1 MNPTFQR
8 RIKCWVQTTAL
19 FLLSMRAMAEDAVTG
34 PQKVKHQIVGL
45 FMPEREEDLREL
57 LQERLPNF
65 KLVQIDI
72 ANAEVTLEYDAALVW
87 PGEKP
92 EKYVE
97 RLDALLRQHSRNTFG
112 AKRLRT
118 MPLESLKRVEIP
130 VVGLD
135 CKGCSY
141 AAYLM
146 VYQLPGVECATASFK
161 SGKVTALIDPR
172 LTDKTKLEEALKA
185 GGVELNDDL

>member
-1 MNPTFQR
+1 MNSNFQR
-8 RIKCWVQTTAL
+8 RISCWVQTSAL
-19 FLLSMRAMAEDAVTG
+19 FLLGMTAMAEDAVTG

-57 LQERLPNF
+57 LQERLPHF
-65 KLVQIDI
+65 KLVQVDI

-97 RLDALLRQHSRNTFG
+97 RLDALLRQHSRDTFG

-118 MPLESLKRVEIP
+118 VPLEKLTRVEIS

-146 VYQLPGVECATASFK
+146 VYQLPGVECAMASFK
-161 SGKVTALIDPR
+161 SGKVTALIDPH

>member
-1 MNPTFQR
+1 MNSNFQR
-8 RIKCWVQTTAL
+8 RISCWLQTGVFL
-19 FLLSMRAMAEDAVTG
+19 LLSMTAVAEDAVPG
-34 PQKVKHQIVGL
+34 PKKSKHQIVGL
-45 FMPEREEDLREL
+45 FMPEREQDLREL
-57 LQERLPNF
+57 LQEKLPQF
-65 KLVQIDI
+65 KLVQVDI
-72 ANAEVTLEYDAALVW
+72 VNAEVILEYDAASVW

-112 AKRLRT
+112 AKPLRT
-118 MPLESLKRVEIP
+118 VPLEKLTRVVIP

-146 VYQLPGVECATASFK
+146 IYQLPGVECATASFK
-161 SGKVTALIDPR
+161 SGKVTALIDPH

-185 GGVELNDDL
+185 GEVELN